1 MPSDDKRGTTSMPLL
16 TQEDVRNLLTDPS
29 PASRGRTAAKV
40 AGVFAAGSLGE
51 EERKLA
57 ADIFRV
63 MARDA
68 EVMVR
73 RALAQN
79 VKSAPGLPRDVALRL
94 ARDVAEVAVPIL
106 EESSVLTD
114 EDLIDIIAGADATK
128 QSAVARRPAVSER
141 LAEALIDTGDETV
154 VETLVR
160 NEGAQ
165 ISERQF
171 GRVIDRFPASEAVQ
185 GGLVAR
191 TNLPIGV
198 AEKLVAIVSDRL
210 KEQLVLHHRLPGDL
224 ATDLILQA
232 RERATIGLAGEER
245 DDEELEALARQLK
258 DKGQLSDTILL
269 RAACLGDTRF
279 VEAGLAVLAGIP
291 MANARVLVHDP
302 GQRGLKS
309 LMDKARL
316 PRRLVPVVRIAIE
329 MADANAYDG
338 QPHDRERFARRMI
351 ERVLSQI
358 EDMGAELAEDD
369 LDYLIGKLDQ
379 LQTQIA
385 A

>member
-79 VKSAPGLPRDVALRL
+79 VKSAPGLPHDVALRL

-160 NEGAQ
+160 NDRAQ